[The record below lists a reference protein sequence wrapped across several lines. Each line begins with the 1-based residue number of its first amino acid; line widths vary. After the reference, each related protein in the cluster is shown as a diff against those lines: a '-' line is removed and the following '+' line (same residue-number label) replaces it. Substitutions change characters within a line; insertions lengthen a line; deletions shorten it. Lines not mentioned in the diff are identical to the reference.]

1 MVIGGCDK
9 EKNFTELLDSK
20 IRDYMEKKGHSDFEI
35 RKFTNSRD
43 LLKCITE
50 MNLVLLDIEVEEKNS
65 GIWVKNYVSFLR
77 RDIRLIFV
85 TKHSEMI
92 MEAFGKY
99 VYAFLQKK
107 DIDTRLDLVLDK
119 ALMDFDFEQ

>member
-1 MVIGGCDK
+1 MVIGVCDK